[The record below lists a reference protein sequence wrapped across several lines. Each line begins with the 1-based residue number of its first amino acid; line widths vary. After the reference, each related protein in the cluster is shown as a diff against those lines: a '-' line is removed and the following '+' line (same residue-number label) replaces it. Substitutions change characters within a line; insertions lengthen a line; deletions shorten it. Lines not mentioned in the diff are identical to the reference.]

1 MANMI
6 NEAGFEIVN
15 APERQLLH
23 VLVVRGETTVGLEP
37 SNSIKQVRA
46 SEPILWFVGGK
57 RELEVSTSPRVTEYK
72 RDTGAGR
79 SMPSNGPL
87 NGHVNI

>member
-23 VLVVRGETTVGLEP
+23 VLVVRGETTVRLEP

-46 SEPILWFVGGK
+46 SEPNLWFVGGK
-57 RELEVSTSPRVTEYK
+57 RELEVSTKSSQYGVQK
-72 RDTGAGR
+72 R
-79 SMPSNGPL
+79 
-87 NGHVNI
+87 H